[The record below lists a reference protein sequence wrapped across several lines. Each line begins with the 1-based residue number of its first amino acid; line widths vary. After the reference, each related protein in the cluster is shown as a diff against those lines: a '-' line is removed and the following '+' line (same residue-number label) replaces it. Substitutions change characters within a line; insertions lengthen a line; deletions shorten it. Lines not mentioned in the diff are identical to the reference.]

1 MRTLIFALL
10 FVSLK
15 CYAPPLEDK
24 TNVKEVNKLYQ
35 LKSFDTKAF
44 SKENFIAYVTLMDSV
59 NAKPIIQQALLET
72 GWFKSG
78 SFKHYNN
85 IFGMK
90 YANKRANKISGKGLG
105 HAAFHSWTDSVQ
117 DYFLWRSHM
126 VKKYNLQIT
135 DYYTFLTKVHYAQ
148 DVNYISKLKSIKYV

>member
-1 MRTLIFALL
+1 MRTLIFAFL

-15 CYAPPLEDK
+15 CYAPPLIYEAN
-24 TNVKEVNKLYQ
+24 TKEIDKLYQ

-59 NAKPIIQQALLET
+59 NAKPIIQQAILET

-78 SFKHYNN
+78 SFKNYNN

-90 YANKRANKISGKGLG
+90 YANKRANKISGKGVG
-105 HAAFHSWTDSVQ
+105 HAAFNSWTDSVQ

-126 VKKYNLQIT
+126 VKKHNLQIT
-135 DYYTFLTKVHYAQ
+135 DYYAFLNKVGYAQ
-148 DVNYISKLKSIKYV
+148 DVNYIRKLKSIKYV